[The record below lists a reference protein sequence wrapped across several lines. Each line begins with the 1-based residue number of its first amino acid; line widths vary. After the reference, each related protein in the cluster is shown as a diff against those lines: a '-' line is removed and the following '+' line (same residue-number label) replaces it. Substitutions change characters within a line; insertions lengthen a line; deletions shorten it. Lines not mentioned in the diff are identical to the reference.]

1 MKKSKIFFVS
11 AEVYPFVKAG
21 RGAEFAGSLPPYLQA
36 LGHEVRV
43 LMPKY
48 SLINERKH
56 IIRDIIRLKDIPVQ
70 MFNGSTTVSVKSGF
84 IPETKTQIYF
94 ADSEKYYKRAD
105 MYRDIRT
112 NLFFKDNDERFIFLA
127 KVAIETL
134 KTLGWQPDIVHCCDW
149 PTGLLPAMIRDE
161 QKKNNFFKKTIVTFS
176 INEIGEAGLFDKSV
190 YEKTGISEERVDK
203 EKCWYKNKL
212 SFLKSGTA
220 FADAVTVPYIHK
232 HLKSI
237 GKPANDFESIL
248 APCKTIYD
256 VPFAGD
262 HNLWNPASN
271 NTLYKSYSSEKY
283 ERKQTNKEG
292 FLADKRTG
300 FSDTQLTIGILAE
313 DIDHQQKSITQFLK
327 LLKDY
332 PLQFFIIGNQNP
344 ASVAGIKSAISK
356 NDKHKIF
363 TYHDPDDQFRHNF
376 FAVCDLFY
384 IPPTDH
390 FSELY
395 YLNGI
400 HYGAVPLMHKD
411 NHVADLFDS
420 IKEKTLNGN
429 AFIFGDDK
437 DLIRKVDTALEFF
450 KEKDKWDVLVK
461 RVMKTD
467 LSWNK
472 FTAPFIK
479 IYERALSKI

>member
-1 MKKSKIFFVS
+1 MKKSKLFFVS
-11 AEVYPFVKAG
+11 SEVYPFVKGG

-56 IIRDIIRLKDIPVQ
+56 IIRDIIRLKDIPVK
-70 MFNGSTTVSVKSGF
+70 MFNGDMTVSVKSGF

-176 INEIGEAGLFDKSV
+176 INDVNEAGLFDKSV
-190 YEKTGISEERVDK
+190 YEKTMITDEQARDK
-203 EKCWYKNKL
+203 CLYKNKM
-212 SFLKSGTA
+212 SFLKAGIA
-220 FADAVTVPYIHK
+220 FSDAVTVPYMHK
-232 HLKSI
+232 RLKSI

-248 APCKTIYD
+248 ATSKTIND

-262 HNLWNPASN
+262 HNLWNPANN
-271 NTLYKSYSSEKY
+271 NTLYKTYSAEKF

-292 FLADKRTG
+292 FLADKRSG
-300 FSDTQLTIGILAE
+300 FSDDHLIVGILAE
-313 DIDHQQKSITQFLK
+313 DIEHQQKSITQVLK
-327 LLKDY
+327 SLKDVT
-332 PLQFFIIGNQNP
+332 LQFFIIGNQNP
-344 ASVAGIKSAISK
+344 ASIGAIKSAVAK

-376 FAVCDLFY
+376 FAVCDLMY
-384 IPPTDH
+384 IPPTDN

-400 HYGAVPLMHKD
+400 HYGAIPLMHKA
-411 NHVADLFDS
+411 NHVADLFDP
-420 IKEKTLNGN
+420 IKEKNLSGN
-429 AFIFGDDK
+429 AFIFADDK
-437 DLIRKVDTALEFF
+437 ELTKKALMAAEFF
-450 KEKDKWDVLVK
+450 KEKDKWDILVK

-479 IYERALSKI
+479 IYERALTKL

>member
-21 RGAEFAGSLPPYLQA
+21 RGAEFTGSLPPYLQA

-70 MFNGSTTVSVKSGF
+70 MYNGNMTVSVKSGF

-134 KTLGWQPDIVHCCDW
+134 KTLGWQPDIIHCCDW
-149 PTGLLPAMIRDE
+149 PTGILPVMIREE
-161 QKKNNFFKKTIVTFS
+161 QKKNNFFKKTIVVFS
-176 INEIGEAGLFDKSV
+176 VNETGEAGLFDKSV
-190 YEKTGISEERVDK
+190 FEKTTIAEERVDK
-203 EKCWYKNKL
+203 EKFMHKNKL
-212 SFLKSGTA
+212 SFLKTGIS
-220 FADAVTVPYIHK
+220 FSDAVTVPYMHK

-237 GKPANDFESIL
+237 SKPANDFESIL
-248 APCKTIYD
+248 SLAKTVYD

-271 NTLYKSYSSEKY
+271 NTLYKTYSAEKY

-292 FLADKRTG
+292 FLEDKRTG
-300 FSDTQLTIGILAE
+300 FSDEKPIVGILAE
-313 DIDHQQKSITQFLK
+313 DIEFQQKSIAQFMK
-327 LLKDY
+327 VLKDL
-332 PLQFFIIGNQNP
+332 PLQFFILGNQNP
-344 ASVAGIKSAISK
+344 SSFGTLKSAISK
-356 NDKHKIF
+356 NDNHKVF

-376 FAVCDLFY
+376 FAVSDLFY
-384 IPPTDH
+384 IPPTAQ

-400 HYGAVPLMHKD
+400 HYGSVPFMHKD
-411 NHVADLFDS
+411 NHVASLFDP
-420 IKEKTLNGN
+420 IKEKNLNGN
-429 AFIFGDDK
+429 AFIFADDK
-437 DLIRKVDTALEFF
+437 EMVKKAQTVLEFF
-450 KEKDKWDVLVK
+450 SDKSKWDVLVK

-472 FTAPFIK
+472 FTSPFIK
-479 IYERALSKI
+479 IYERAQAKL

>member
-56 IIRDIIRLKDIPVQ
+56 IIRDIIRLKDIPIQ
-70 MFNGSTTVSVKSGF
+70 MPQGSMTVSVKSGF

-94 ADSEKYYKRAD
+94 ADSDKYFKRAD
-105 MYRDIRT
+105 LYRDIRT
-112 NLFFKDNDERFIFLA
+112 GLYFKDNDERFIFLA

-161 QKKNNFFKKTIVTFS
+161 QKKNTFFKKTIITFS
-176 INEIGEAGLFDKSV
+176 VNEMLEAGLYDKSV
-190 YEKTGISEERVDK
+190 FDKMMISEDRIDKEKCMFKNKFSFLKTGISFSDGVTIPYTHK
-203 EKCWYKNKL
+203 E
-212 SFLKSGTA
+212 
-220 FADAVTVPYIHK
+220 
-232 HLKSI
+232 LKSI
-237 GKPANDFESIL
+237 GKPVNDFENILSQNKSIF
-248 APCKTIYD
+248 D
-256 VPFAGD
+256 VPFGGD
-262 HNLWNPASN
+262 HNLWNPSNN
-271 NTLYKSYSSEKY
+271 NTLYKSYSVEKL

-292 FLADKRTG
+292 FLEDKRSG
-300 FSDTQLTIGILAE
+300 FSGDQLIVGILAE
-313 DIDHQQKSITQFLK
+313 HIESQQKSITTFLK
-327 LLKDY
+327 ALKDI
-332 PLQFFIIGNQNP
+332 PLQFFIIGDQNP
-344 ASVAGIKSAISK
+344 ASFAAIKTAVSK
-356 NDKHKIF
+356 NNHKIF
-363 TYHDPDDQFRHNF
+363 TYHDPDEQFRHNF
-376 FAVCDLFY
+376 FAVCDLFF
-384 IPPTDH
+384 IPHTDQ

-400 HYGAVPLMHKD
+400 HYGSIPLMRHD
-411 NHVADLFDS
+411 NEVASLFDS
-420 IKEKTLNGN
+420 IKEKSTSGN
-429 AFIFGDDK
+429 AFIYNDDK
-437 DLIRKVDTALEFF
+437 DLCKKVQTATELF
-450 KEKDKWDVLVK
+450 KEKDKWDALVK

-479 IYERALSKI
+479 IYERALAKI

>member
-1 MKKSKIFFVS
+1 MKKSKVFFVS

-21 RGAEFAGSLPPYLQA
+21 LGAQFAGSLPPYLQA

-70 MFNGSTTVSVKSGF
+70 MFGGNMTVSVKSGF

-112 NLFFKDNDERFIFLA
+112 RLFFKDNDERFIFLA

-134 KTLGWQPDIVHCCDW
+134 KTLGWQPDIIHCCDW

-161 QKKNNFFKKTIVTFS
+161 QKKNNFFKKTIITFS
-176 INEIGEAGLFDKSV
+176 INEMEEAGLYDKSV
-190 YEKTGISEERVDK
+190 YEKALVAEANIDIK
-203 EKCWYKNKL
+203 KCLYKNKL
-212 SFLKSGTA
+212 SFLKTA
-220 FADAVTVPYIHK
+220 IAFSDAVTVPYMYK

-237 GKPANDFESIL
+237 SKPANDFESIL
-248 APCKTIYD
+248 SQNKTIYD

-262 HNLWNPASN
+262 HNLWNPANN
-271 NTLYKSYSSEKY
+271 NTLYKSYSAEKFD
-283 ERKQTNKEG
+283 RKQTNKEG
-292 FLADKRTG
+292 FLEDKRSG
-300 FSDTQLTIGILAE
+300 FSGDQLILGILAE
-313 DIDHQQKSITQFLK
+313 DIERQQKAIAQFLK
-327 LLKDY
+327 TLKDV
-332 PLQFFIIGNQNP
+332 PIQIFIIGNQNP
-344 ASVAGIKSAISK
+344 TSFGIIKAAISR
-356 NDKHKIF
+356 NDKHTVF

-376 FAVCDLFY
+376 FAVCDLLY

-400 HYGAVPLMHKD
+400 HYGAVPLMHKN
-411 NHVADLFDS
+411 NHVSDLFDP
-420 IKEKTLNGN
+420 IKEKSLNGN
-429 AFIFGDDK
+429 AFIFSDDK
-437 DLIRKVDTALEFF
+437 ELVKKTEMAVDFF

-472 FTAPFIK
+472 FISPFIK
-479 IYERALSKI
+479 IYERALGKL

>member
-21 RGAEFAGSLPPYLQA
+21 RAAEFAGSLPPYLQA

-56 IIRDIIRLKDIPVQ
+56 IIRDIIRLKDIPIQ
-70 MFNGSTTVSVKSGF
+70 MPQGSMTVSVKSGF

-94 ADSEKYYKRAD
+94 ADSDKYFKRAD

-112 NLFFKDNDERFIFLA
+112 GLFFKDNDERFIFLA

-134 KTLGWQPDIVHCCDW
+134 KTLGWQPEIVHCCDW

-161 QKKNNFFKKTIVTFS
+161 QKKNNFFKKTIITFS
-176 INEIGEAGLFDKSV
+176 VNEMLEAGLYDKSV
-190 YEKTGISEERVDK
+190 FDKMMISEDRIDKDKCMLKNKFSFLKTGISF
-203 EKCWYKNKL
+203 
-212 SFLKSGTA
+212 S
-220 FADAVTVPYIHK
+220 DAVTVPSTHK
-232 HLKSI
+232 ELKSI
-237 GKPANDFESIL
+237 VKPANDFENIL
-248 APCKTIYD
+248 SQSKTIYD
-256 VPFAGD
+256 VPFGGD

-271 NTLYKSYSSEKY
+271 NTLYKTYSVEKL

-292 FLADKRTG
+292 FLEDKRSG
-300 FSDTQLTIGILAE
+300 FSGDQLIVGILAE
-313 DIDHQQKSITQFLK
+313 HIESQQKSIAAFLK
-327 LLKDY
+327 ALKDI
-332 PLQFFIIGNQNP
+332 PLQFFIIGDQNP
-344 ASVAGIKSAISK
+344 ASFGAVKTAASK
-356 NDKHKIF
+356 NNHKVF
-363 TYHDPDDQFRHNF
+363 TYHDPDEQFRHNF
-376 FAVCDLFY
+376 FAVCDLFF
-384 IPPTDH
+384 IPQTDQ

-400 HYGAVPLMHKD
+400 HYGAIPLMRHD
-411 NHVADLFDS
+411 NEVASLFDP
-420 IKEKTLNGN
+420 IKEKSASGN
-429 AFIFGDDK
+429 AFVYTDDK
-437 DLIRKVDTALEFF
+437 DLAKKVLTAVEFF
-450 KEKDKWDVLVK
+450 KEKDKWDLLVK

-479 IYERALSKI
+479 IYERALAKI